1 MKKLDLH
8 GIRHEEVFDIVENF
22 ILLNYYELPVSII
35 TGLSDKMKEIVQD
48 VLESHNFKYD
58 ILPHNAGEII
68 VLEDN
73 DNYSIQESLW

>member
-48 VLESHNFKYD
+48 VLESYNFKYD